1 MSVILLI
8 LFDFNFTFSNVCF
21 LKFANILAKRYVD
34 SFHRANN
41 CAVYACR
48 NKLAK
53 LLLGMRN

>member
-8 LFDFNFTFSNVCF
+8 LFNFNFTFCNVCF

-34 SFHRANN
+34 SFHKANK
-41 CAVYACR
+41 CVVYNCR

-53 LLLGMRN
+53 LLLDMRN